1 MSAKDEF
8 RKRVQQG
15 SINMANLENKVKSD
29 IQNFR
34 ARLYELV
41 KEIEEW
47 LHNTGVKTDVI
58 DAHYTDE
65 SIDLIPEVKHL
76 SNYKAS
82 FVTMKN
88 GMKSA
93 SLVPLG
99 VYGGDAG
106 GWCRL
111 SVQKSSDVET
121 FLLKL
126 KKDVHTWT
134 IRREVDLSTISPLA
148 PQNPMRH
155 PEKELTEDTFFEAIK
170 DIA

>member
-15 SINMANLENKVKSD
+15 SINLANLENKVKSD

-99 VYGGDAG
+99 VYGGD
-106 GWCRL
+106 
-111 SVQKSSDVET
+111 
-121 FLLKL
+121 
-126 KKDVHTWT
+126 
-134 IRREVDLSTISPLA
+134 
-148 PQNPMRH
+148 
-155 PEKELTEDTFFEAIK
+155 
-170 DIA
+170 